1 MGADLN
7 LVLAFAAGLLSFL
20 SPCVLPLIPSY
31 LSFVSGVSFQ
41 DLGEAGAIRWIIITR
56 TAFFVLGFTI
66 VFVILGIAF
75 SGPALLFS
83 GASQWINFTAGIIVV
98 LLGINVTFDLVSA
111 LNMER
116 RVHTTNR
123 PAGYLGATV
132 VGMAFGAGWS
142 PCIGPILA
150 SILFLAGTQGQVDRA
165 AMLLVVYSLGL
176 GLPFLLA
183 GAAFTRVSRYL
194 QRIKPY
200 FGVIRTVSGLFLV
213 TMGLLIMF
221 GRFQQLNGWLLSTGN
236 QVQRWA
242 AANPGP
248 SRLVFG
254 ITPILL
260 AAIQPTLRA
269 IRGKRLRPG
278 WFGSTVSLLLSAAGV
293 AHFLGLIDLATLFA
307 GWLQYQGV

>member
-1 MGADLN
+1 MEADLN
-7 LVLAFAAGLLSFL
+7 LFLAFVAGLLSFL

-41 DLGEAGAIRWIIITR
+41 DLGGTGTIRWTIITR
-56 TAFFVLGFTI
+56 TVFFVLGFTI
-66 VFVILGIAF
+66 VFVVLGIAF

-83 GASQWINFTAGIIVV
+83 GASQWINFIAGLIVV
-98 LLGINVTFDLVSA
+98 LLGINVMFDIVSA

-116 RVHTTNR
+116 RVHSSNR
-123 PAGYLGATV
+123 PTSYLGATV

-165 AMLLVVYSLGL
+165 AVLLVVYSLGL
-176 GLPFLLA
+176 GLPFLAA
-183 GAAFTRVSRYL
+183 GAAFTRISRYI

-200 FGVIRTVSGLFLV
+200 FGTIRIVSGVFLV
-213 TMGLLIMF
+213 AMGLLIMF
-221 GRFQQLNGWLLSTGN
+221 GRFQQLNGWLLSAGA

-242 AANPGP
+242 VANPAL
-248 SRLVFG
+248 SRGVFG
-254 ITPILL
+254 TTPIVL
-260 AAIQPTLRA
+260 AAIQPAVRA
-269 IRGKRLRPG
+269 FRGARLRPG
-278 WFGSTVSLLLSAAGV
+278 WIGSTISLLLIAAGISHMV
-293 AHFLGLIDLATLFA
+293 GFIDLAALFA

>member
-1 MGADLN
+1 MDADLN
-7 LVLAFAAGLLSFL
+7 LLLAFAAGLLSFL

-41 DLGEAGAIRWIIITR
+41 DLGSAGAIRWMIITR

-66 VFVILGIAF
+66 VFVILGIVF

-83 GASQWINFTAGIIVV
+83 GASQWINFSAGIIVV
-98 LLGINVTFDLVSA
+98 LLGINVMFDIVSV

-165 AMLLVVYSLGL
+165 VILLVVYSLGL
-176 GLPFLLA
+176 GLPFMAA

-254 ITPILL
+254 IGPILL
-260 AAIQPTLRA
+260 AAVQPTLRV

-278 WFGSTVSLLLSAAGV
+278 WFGMTISLILAAAGI
-293 AHFLGLIDLATLFA
+293 AQLAGLVDLATLFA

>member
-1 MGADLN
+1 MEADLN
-7 LVLAFAAGLLSFL
+7 LLLAFAAGLLSFL

-41 DLGEAGAIRWIIITR
+41 DLGGAGAIRWMIITR

-66 VFVILGIAF
+66 IFVVLGVAF

-83 GASQWINFTAGIIVV
+83 GASRWINFSAGIIVV
-98 LLGINVTFDLVSA
+98 LLGINVMFDIVSV

-116 RVHTTNR
+116 RAHTTHR
-123 PAGYLGATV
+123 PAGYVGATV

-150 SILFLAGTQGQVDRA
+150 SILFLAGTRGQVDRA
-165 AMLLVVYSLGL
+165 AILLVVYSLGL
-176 GLPFLLA
+176 GLPFLAA

-213 TMGLLIMF
+213 AMGLLIMF
-221 GRFQQLNGWLLSTGN
+221 GRFQQLNGWLLSMGT

-242 AANPGP
+242 HAHPGP
-248 SRLVFG
+248 ARLVFG
-254 ITPILL
+254 LTPLGL
-260 AAIQPTLRA
+260 AAIQPTIRVL
-269 IRGKRLRPG
+269 RGKRVRPG
-278 WFGSTVSLLLSAAGV
+278 WFGTTVSLILIATGV
-293 AHFLGLIDLATLFA
+293 AHLVGAIDLATLFA

>member
-1 MGADLN
+1 MASDLN
-7 LVLAFAAGLLSFL
+7 LILAFVAGLLSFL

-41 DLGEAGAIRWIIITR
+41 DLGGAGAIRWMIITR

-66 VFVILGIAF
+66 VFVVLGIAF

-83 GASQWINFTAGIIVV
+83 GASQWINFSAGLIVV
-98 LLGINVTFDLVSA
+98 LLGINVMFDLISV

-116 RVHTTNR
+116 RVHTATR

-165 AMLLVVYSLGL
+165 AILLVVYSLGL
-176 GLPFLLA
+176 GLPFLAA

-213 TMGLLIMF
+213 VMGLLIMF
-221 GRFQQLNGWLLSTGN
+221 GRFQQLNGWLLSTGTR
-236 QVQRWA
+236 VQRWA
-242 AANPGP
+242 SENHQAA
-248 SRLVFG
+248 RWVFG
-254 ITPILL
+254 GTPLVL
-260 AAIQPTLRA
+260 AAIQPTVRA
-269 IRGKRLRPG
+269 FRGKRILPG
-278 WFGSTVSLLLSAAGV
+278 PVGLTVAGILV
-293 AHFLGLIDLATLFA
+293 IAGIGHFVGIIDLATLFA

>member
-1 MGADLN
+1 MEADLN
-7 LVLAFAAGLLSFL
+7 LFLAFVAGLLSFL

-41 DLGEAGAIRWIIITR
+41 DLGRAGSIRWMIITR
-56 TAFFVLGFTI
+56 TVFFVLGFTI
-66 VFVILGIAF
+66 VFVILGVAF

-83 GASQWINFTAGIIVV
+83 GASQWINFSAGLIVV
-98 LLGINVTFDLVSA
+98 LLGINVMFDIVSA

-116 RVHTTNR
+116 RVHASRR
-123 PAGYLGATV
+123 PTSYLGATV

-165 AMLLVVYSLGL
+165 VVLLVVYSLGL
-176 GLPFLLA
+176 GLPFLAA
-183 GAAFTRVSRYL
+183 GAAFTRVSRYM

-200 FGVIRTVSGLFLV
+200 FGTIRIVSGMFLV
-213 TMGLLIMF
+213 AMGLLIMF
-221 GRFQQLNGWLLSTGN
+221 GRFQQLNGWLLSSGT

-242 AANPGP
+242 TANPG
-248 SRLVFG
+248 RARAVFG
-254 ITPILL
+254 ITPIVV
-260 AAIQPTLRA
+260 AAIQPAVRA
-269 IRGKRLRPG
+269 FRGARLRPG
-278 WFGSTVSLLLSAAGV
+278 WLGTTVSLLLTAAGI
-293 AHFLGLIDLATLFA
+293 AHLLGYIDLATLFA